1 MKTLITIWCVTFLLY
16 SISSAVQA
24 DSIPLKNT
32 TVWTGYNVVGDLC
45 VDIKNKHNDAPA
57 NAELWL
63 ITQEN
68 VQRFAAV
75 KGYKCL
81 DIKLS
86 KTTTLQ
92 AITYEESSEVSVV
105 KDTTSTFFVVELPI

>member
-1 MKTLITIWCVTFLLY
+1 MKILITIWCITFFLY
-16 SISSAVQA
+16 SISSIVHA

-32 TVWTGYNVVGDLC
+32 TVWTGHNVVGNLC
-45 VDIKNKHNDAPA
+45 VDIRNKHNDTPA

-63 ITQEN
+63 ITQED
-68 VQRFAAV
+68 VQRFNAV

-92 AITYEESSEVSVV
+92 AITYEESSEVSVI